1 MTNEWH
7 LARYMF
13 NGTHK
18 WIYTHTYIQ
27 GNGKRCELFRTC
39 DKVREGCSTEI
50 EGIFI
55 RIKEVKQRYLISIF
69 LISIDIQF
77 NTI

>member
-55 RIKEVKQRYLISIF
+55 
-69 LISIDIQF
+69 
-77 NTI
+77 